1 MNDLSVPTHI
11 GFIVDGNRR
20 WAKQHGLPSYEGHMA
35 GYNVLQDI
43 IRAVLD
49 AGVKYVSA
57 YVFSTEN
64 WKRSQDEVGRLM
76 GMILRVLTTDL
87 HIFSENNIRLVVMGS
102 RQNLDK
108 KILEAIEK
116 AEALTADNT
125 AGTVALCFNY
135 GGQLEIVDAVKNIID
150 SGTKSS
156 DLTPELINQNMYHP
170 DVPALDL
177 VVRTSGEHRL
187 SNFLLWR
194 VAYSEMI
201 FLDKMW
207 PDMTH
212 DDVRAILDEYAKRS
226 RRFGA

>member
-1 MNDLSVPTHI
+1 
-11 GFIVDGNRR
+11 
-20 WAKQHGLPSYEGHMA
+20 
-35 GYNVLQDI
+35 
-43 IRAVLD
+43 
-49 AGVKYVSA
+49 
-57 YVFSTEN
+57 
-64 WKRSQDEVGRLM
+64 
-76 GMILRVLTTDL
+76 
-87 HIFSENNIRLVVMGS
+87 
-102 RQNLDK
+102 
-108 KILEAIEK
+108 
-116 AEALTADNT
+116 LTADNT